1 MGCGVSVKTSKPNC
15 TKEKKILTEIIPT
28 LNYQNKRPS
37 SINTKIP
44 IRKKFLVG

>member
-1 MGCGVSVKTSKPNC
+1 MGCGVSIKNNKQNIQNNKTL
-15 TKEKKILTEIIPT
+15 TVILPT

-44 IRKKFLVG
+44 LRKKFLVG